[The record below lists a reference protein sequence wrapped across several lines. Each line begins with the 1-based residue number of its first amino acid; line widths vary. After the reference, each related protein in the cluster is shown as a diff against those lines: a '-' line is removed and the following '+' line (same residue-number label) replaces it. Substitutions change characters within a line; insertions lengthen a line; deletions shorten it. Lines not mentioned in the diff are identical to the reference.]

1 MGFANLLALS
11 YWFAIYTPP
20 FRQPSFVAALIVL
33 GMLFAAG
40 VVLKVLA
47 KRKKINPPLARGLSR
62 LAKPLFF
69 ISISGFI
76 LAWVR
81 QLGAGILSARF
92 WFALIFLITVAWFA
106 LVLRSVLR
114 KYKIEYTQMKERWKY
129 EKYLPKKRGK

>member
-1 MGFANLLALS
+1 MGFTNLLALS

-20 FRQPSFVAALIVL
+20 FRKSSFVMALVL
-33 GMLFAAG
+33 LGILFATG
-40 VVLKVLA
+40 VALKILA

-62 LAKPLFF
+62 LARPLFF

-92 WFALIFLITVAWFA
+92 WFALIFLITLAWFA

-114 KYKIEYTQMKERWKY
+114 KYKVEYTQMKERWKY
-129 EKYLPKKRGK
+129 EQYLPKKKK